1 MADVFLNQ
9 AWVDRLVEKLNSDAR
24 YAQIASKWEGD
35 FAFVIEPSGDL
46 TQPVFIYVDLW
57 HGTCRSGRLLSGL
70 QDNTAAFTMT
80 ATYEDIKK
88 VLTGKLDPMQALMI
102 RKLRL
107 HGSMAYMM
115 RNTPT
120 VLDFVRCAREITTE
134 IIP

>member
-1 MADVFLNQ
+1 MVDVFLNQ

-35 FAFVIEPSGDL
+35 FAFVIEPTGDL
-46 TQPVFIYVDLW
+46 TQPIFIYVDLW
-57 HGTCRSGRLLSGL
+57 HGTCRSGRFLLGL
-70 QDNTAAFTMT
+70 QDITAAFTMT

-107 HGSMAYMM
+107 QGSMAYMM
-115 RNTPT
+115 RNAPT
-120 VLDFVRCAREITTE
+120 VIDFVRCAREITTDT
-134 IIP
+134 IP